1 MTWRGARLLRPALQF
16 FLVLLA
22 VYTGLT
28 RISDYRHHPSDVLT
42 GYIQGALTAY
52 WVVSLHRLLVFFVRP
67 HLIAVEILQLNVC
80 VCAFFPRPSTS
91 RPCLKARVRICLR
104 PRPWRA
110 PCHPT
115 TLSAKPHPHQPLPV
129 AWFWVDRRFEE
140 CETISCEVEPHTSE
154 FRQSVR
160 ENKRKRERESGAC
173 ETLYVAQRRKHINRE
188 ILRGRV
194 LKTNPTAWLAADQP
208 QHRSRCPC
216 D

>member
-52 WVVSLHRLLVFFVRP
+52 WVVSVHHLLVFFSVSTS
-67 HLIAVEILQLNVC
+67 HCSSNLTIEHVC
-80 VCAFFPRPSTS
+80 LFFCFFCFFCFFPRPSTS
-91 RPCLKARVRICLR
+91 RPCLKARVWICLR

-115 TLSAKPHPHQPLPV
+115 TLSAKPHPHQPLPL
-129 AWFWVDRRFEE
+129 AWFWIDRRFEE

-154 FRQSVR
+154 FRRSVR
-160 ENKRKRERESGAC
+160 ENEREREG
-173 ETLYVAQRRKHINRE
+173 E
-188 ILRGRV
+188 
-194 LKTNPTAWLAADQP
+194 
-208 QHRSRCPC
+208 RSL
-216 D
+216 